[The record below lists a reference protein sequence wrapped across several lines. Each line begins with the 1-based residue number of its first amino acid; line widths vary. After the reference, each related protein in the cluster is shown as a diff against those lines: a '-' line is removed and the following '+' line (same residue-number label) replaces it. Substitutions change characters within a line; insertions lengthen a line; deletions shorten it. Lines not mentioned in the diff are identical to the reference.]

1 MKWAST
7 SSSPSDVFSESP
19 AWGDGRHRFRGT
31 GIVEFMIPDFEE
43 GTCSRELGIFV
54 GDHVTD
60 PHFRETCRCEKVQ
73 SGTPSHQGE
82 AFTRVHYAG

>member
-1 MKWAST
+1 M
-7 SSSPSDVFSESP
+7 V
-19 AWGDGRHRFRGT
+19 
-31 GIVEFMIPDFEE
+31 PDFEE